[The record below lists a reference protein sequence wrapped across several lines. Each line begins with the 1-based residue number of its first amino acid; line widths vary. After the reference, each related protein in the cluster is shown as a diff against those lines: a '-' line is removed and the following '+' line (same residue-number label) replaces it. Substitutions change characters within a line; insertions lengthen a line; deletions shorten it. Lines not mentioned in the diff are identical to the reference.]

1 VWPLK
6 PVHDLVQ
13 LAQSQVCSVVM
24 AATVM
29 GSSMA
34 LTSDSAMATDSEGV
48 VIYVVVAGVVVADV
62 VGVLM
67 QVQPATLWE
76 TSRQATIEDW
86 MGRTI
91 DGGDPIVV
99 I

>member
-1 VWPLK
+1 
-6 PVHDLVQ
+6 LVQ

-34 LTSDSAMATDSEGV
+34 LTSDSTMATDSEGV

-62 VGVLM
+62 VGAWIW
-67 QVQPATLWE
+67 VQPATLWE
-76 TSRQATIEDW
+76 TSRQATTEGW
-86 MGRTI
+86 RGRTI
-91 DGGDPIVV
+91 DRGDSVV
-99 I
+99 GI

>member
-1 VWPLK
+1 VSGQWVVYVTWGLTQNRVWPLK

-34 LTSDSAMATDSEGV
+34 LTSDSTMATDSEGV

-62 VGVLM
+62 VG
-67 QVQPATLWE
+67 AW
-76 TSRQATIEDW
+76 I
-86 MGRTI
+86 
-91 DGGDPIVV
+91 
-99 I
+99 